1 MRAKYRGNFDAHIAA
16 SIPGFDEIQ
25 AIVGDA
31 LIKTFGQRGA
41 EMLDIGTSEGA
52 LIKAIAEGSKGN
64 IRSVGID
71 PNKSM
76 ADTFYTK
83 PQAKGAS
90 FSLAAFG
97 SAQDAGKEAWRE
109 DDGTIIYT
117 FDPAGRTFDV
127 CMKPWCSS
135 LFPTPATRRWRGSKS

>member
-1 MRAKYRGNFDAHIAA
+1 
-16 SIPGFDEIQ
+16 
-25 AIVGDA
+25 VGDA

-71 PNKSM
+71 PNKLM

-127 CMKPWCSS
+127 HEAMVFQFISNARNAQVARVKELMKPDGKRCQAKFLDSWN
-135 LFPTPATRRWRGSKS
+135 